1 MDYPAQ
7 IELEEETEQ
16 GILSYLVNEIDNHMA
31 ERDQWIDYINRMQKL
46 YLAQPSPDPDDFP
59 FVGSSNLVIP
69 LIAIASE
76 AIEARIVQKLYA
88 MPQKVSVKIKD
99 YAVEYLQDELEIF
112 LDDEFNVQGKA
123 MENLIPA
130 IQEIILLG
138 TGSAQATY
146 EKVTK
151 KGMRNGKSFEVV
163 LAEGNVF
170 KATPVTSFMQPFD
183 NQDTQTARWAGE
195 VFWMTPYEVPQ
206 SVRDGLFREGTT
218 EKLESWYTPGNN
230 SGDNALRTT
239 QQQEE
244 MSKRVPIYP
253 QRLQFFSIYFQYV
266 LDNPTEEQ
274 RLRAAALNMPCE
286 DSDNFVACHAII
298 HKDSRTLVSLT
309 YNAFEDLRVPYRTC
323 QYVPK
328 PFRWDGLGVAFQT
341 EAFQE
346 EVTIQHRQIIDSGTL
361 ANTRM
366 FVVRKGTNSI
376 RDGEPIYPNKIW
388 WVDDMDDIKT
398 LDMKDIF
405 TSAYNMENQAGIYA
419 QQRNGVNELTLG
431 MPGVG
436 TPGTATDSSLR
447 VQESQRKGDY
457 TYGNIKRWI
466 SQLYKD
472 GLLNIVQYGPNVE
485 RLQYSP
491 LGSELE
497 TFLKRPYE
505 DFRKQLICS
514 VALVDQNDNQ
524 MLDRQTMTQL
534 SQMAREYYNNILP
547 VLQALVP
554 QPAGPQGPA
563 PAIDPMLYEGYRT
576 AISGANRVF
585 SKILE
590 TFGIRDP
597 QKYLIKV
604 PPAQTQQPNVQTP
617 QDPNSN
623 QGLISGPSAGS
634 QLTIPSSTVNN
645 INLSTPDI
653 SGQIPAGLASLLP

>member
-1 MDYPAQ
+1 MSYPAQ

-16 GILSYLVNEIDNHMA
+16 AVISYLVTELDNHLA
-31 ERDQWIDYINRMQKL
+31 ERSRWIEDINNSQRD
-46 YLAQPSPDPDDFP
+46 YLAQPSADSDDFP

-69 LIAIASE
+69 LIAIAAE
-76 AIEARIVQKLYA
+76 AIESRTIQKLFA
-88 MPQKVSVKIKD
+88 LPQKVSVKIKD
-99 YAVEYLQDELEIF
+99 PEVEYLQDELEIF
-112 LDDEFNVQGKA
+112 LDDEFNLQGKCI
-123 MENLIPA
+123 ESLLPA

-138 TGSAQATY
+138 TGVAQATY

-151 KGMRNGKSFEVV
+151 KGMRNGKPFEVV
-163 LAEGNVF
+163 LTEGNTF
-170 KATPVTSFMQPFD
+170 KATPLTSFVQPFD
-183 NQDTQTARWAGE
+183 NQETQTSRWSGE

-206 SVRDGLFREGTT
+206 AVRDGLFREGST
-218 EKLESWYTPGNN
+218 EILKGWYTPN
-230 SGDNALRTT
+230 SGNDEAIKSL
-239 QQQEE
+239 QYQEE
-244 MSKRVPIYP
+244 LAKMVPIYP
-253 QRLQFFSIYFQYV
+253 ERLQFYSIYFQFI

-274 RLRAAALNMPCE
+274 RYRASSLNLPCE
-286 DSDNFVACHAII
+286 DSDNFVECHAIL
-298 HKDSRTLVSLT
+298 HKESRQLVSLT
-309 YNAFEDLRVPYRTC
+309 YNAFEDLRRPHRTC
-323 QYVPK
+323 QYFPK

-341 EAFQE
+341 KAFQE

-388 WVDDMDDIKT
+388 WVDDMDDIRQM
-398 LDMKDIF
+398 DMKDIF

-457 TYGNIKRWI
+457 TYGNKKRWI

-491 LGSELE
+491 LGNELE

-653 SGQIPAGLASLLP
+653 SGQIPSGLASLLP